1 MVKLLDDDDSEVVKT
16 VRDSMLQDSDKII
29 PVLEKLWF
37 EDALPSYSGIIE
49 NVIQEIQFENLK
61 SDVKIALSN
70 SSFSPLNAWVLA
82 SRLEYPNITES
93 QIKAHLNELK
103 LQIWI
108 KLADVKNPIDQ
119 IQIINHVFFEVFG
132 FKGNNEDYHHI
143 DNSIILRVL
152 ETKTGNPIS
161 LSVLYLTLANSLG
174 IPLFGVNL
182 PQHFVLGYG
191 QLKED
196 INQNRIWDF
205 NEFSEKKVESIIFYI
220 NPFSKGQILT
230 KESLLAFLKVIK
242 IIPNNEFMVPCSS
255 KDILLRMLRNIQY
268 AYKQQNNEHKA
279 KQANELLEFI
289 NGFEN

>member
-16 VRDSMLQDSDKII
+16 VRNSMLQDCEEII

-70 SSFSPLNAWVLA
+70 NSLSPLNAWVLA
-82 SRLEYPNITES
+82 SRLEYPNITEA

-108 KLADVKNPIDQ
+108 KLAEVKNPIDQ
-119 IQIINHVFFEVFG
+119 IQVINHVFFEVFG
-132 FKGNNEDYHHI
+132 FKGNNEDYHNI
-143 DNSIILRVL
+143 DNSILLRVL

-161 LSVLYLTLANSLG
+161 LSILYLTLANSLG

-191 QLKED
+191 QLQQEL
-196 INQNRIWDF
+196 NQNQIWDF
-205 NEFSEKKVESIIFYI
+205 DEISNKTVESIIFYI
-220 NPFSKGQILT
+220 NPFSKGQIFT

-242 IIPNNEFMVPCSS
+242 INPNNQFMVPCSS
-255 KDILLRMLRNIQY
+255 KDILLRMLRNIHY
-268 AYKQQNNEHKA
+268 SYKLQNNNHKMM
-279 KQANELLEFI
+279 QANELLDLI
-289 NGFEN
+289 NGLEN